1 MIDRLQQLL
10 AHKAEMEEQNRALQE
25 RLEAKEAEF
34 KISNDKLSDICNL
47 CVETQSNFD
56 QLKKSVKLKINKVRI

>member
-1 MIDRLQQLL
+1 
-10 AHKAEMEEQNRALQE
+10 MEEQNRALQE